1 MLLKAAQTSST
12 RYSIR
17 RNSLLKREVFDI
29 NNLKSFSCQNGSP
42 KMNPL
47 IPILLHIIP
56 PSTHGNISD
65 FKCHKYWRRT
75 AVSMRI
81 RLGQRCFPRIYQSL
95 NNNQDQTTDNCW
107 DEIRCVV
114 SHLRCIQCPA
124 TVTSGFK
131 LQITNS
137 LASATP
143 LKLSIVRPP
152 NESLTELS
160 ACGNFTLH
168 AFLNIKF
175 IWHLI
180 FFVGKE
186 KKKWGGKQAAMWAS
200 RCEFA
205 CFWFRG
211 PGCGFNSNGVFC
223 LAVWAVTCIVPQTI
237 CHTTRAAYLGTEIA
251 DTIWQNELPLSII
264 ICGGR

>member
-1 MLLKAAQTSST
+1 
-12 RYSIR
+12 
-17 RNSLLKREVFDI
+17 
-29 NNLKSFSCQNGSP
+29 
-42 KMNPL
+42 MNPL
-47 IPILLHIIP
+47 IPLLLHIIP

-81 RLGQRCFPRIYQSL
+81 RLGQRCFSGIYQSL
-95 NNNQDQTTDNCW
+95 NDNQDQTTDNCW
-107 DEIRCVV
+107 DEIHCVV

-124 TVTSGFK
+124 TATASGFQF
-131 LQITNS
+131 QITNS

-160 ACGNFTLH
+160 ACGNLTLH

-186 KKKWGGKQAAMWAS
+186 KKRRKASCNVGQQVWVCMFLVQGPRLRFQLQWGVLSSCLSCNVYCPTNNLSHHKSCIFGDRDSWYHMAKWAALVNYYPW
-200 RCEFA
+200 
-205 CFWFRG
+205 
-211 PGCGFNSNGVFC
+211 
-223 LAVWAVTCIVPQTI
+223 
-237 CHTTRAAYLGTEIA
+237 
-251 DTIWQNELPLSII
+251 WQVIS
-264 ICGGR
+264 